1 MNRALAS
8 ITCVLWL
15 SGCPRTPVA
24 DVTNTDATSERA
36 DVVRAEGGVDGSNV
50 DSGVPVDVEEWPC
63 RMLPAEVPNEPRF
76 RVDGGGCGSGCS
88 MMSEL
93 EPSSIYEEGDLLEFT
108 VGVSVLRARIGQ
120 RNLTSLGQFYEV
132 GDSLLPPFSPSNHA
146 SVTYGVR
153 ADGGPYALAVAAYDR
168 ARSEYLSQLHEVD
181 RTTGRSCVRY
191 GERFMYGRGTLN
203 GIREPARLSN
213 GYAWM
218 AYADNTSLADIR
230 YLRDGESV
238 PRDLTNC
245 RCVVEFAG
253 GDDVAWWRTENQETG
268 ATALWAFTE
277 RDGATRVRFAP
288 ALPNIVTRISID
300 PTNGHR
306 LSLNLAQRG
315 SLCPQRMDIA
325 LATLEELDAGQPPR
339 RITDD
344 DASQTISAVR
354 GRWIVYTDYSADT
367 LTPNGCP
374 NDPHAR
380 IDIVRHDLDTGARRV
395 LNTGTLPMSPIY
407 LGRESAYVI
416 NRHGMGTVPYLP

>member
-1 MNRALAS
+1 MAS
-8 ITCVLWL
+8 
-15 SGCPRTPVA
+15 
-24 DVTNTDATSERA
+24 
-36 DVVRAEGGVDGSNV
+36 
-50 DSGVPVDVEEWPC
+50 
-63 RMLPAEVPNEPRF
+63 M
-76 RVDGGGCGSGCS
+76 
-88 MMSEL
+88 
-93 EPSSIYEEGDLLEFT
+93 
-108 VGVSVLRARIGQ
+108 
-120 RNLTSLGQFYEV
+120 
-132 GDSLLPPFSPSNHA
+132 
-146 SVTYGVR
+146 
-153 ADGGPYALAVAAYDR
+153 
-168 ARSEYLSQLHEVD
+168 
-181 RTTGRSCVRY
+181 
-191 GERFMYGRGTLN
+191 
-203 GIREPARLSN
+203 
-213 GYAWM
+213 
-218 AYADNTSLADIR
+218 DNMSLADIR

-253 GDDVAWWRTENQETG
+253 RDDVAWWRTENQENG

-288 ALPNIVTRISID
+288 TLPNIVTRISID

-306 LSLNLAQRG
+306 LALNLAQRG

-354 GRWIVYTDYSADT
+354 GRWLVYTDYSADT